1 MYSQI
6 KAEIFI
12 SIFRVQS
19 FSYGCGLVSVYQRG
33 IRAVIFV
40 LTHSTMQS
48 AHKHPYVRTIKTISC
63 PGVWTPKK
71 KSRKKQAE
79 TRKRNKPKYH
89 FDLS

>member
-6 KAEIFI
+6 KAKIFI

-19 FSYGCGLVSVYQRG
+19 FSYGCGFVYVYQRG

-40 LTHSTMQS
+40 LSHSTMQS
-48 AHKHPYVRTIKTISC
+48 AHTHKHPYVRTIKTISC

-71 KSRKKQAE
+71 EQEKN
-79 TRKRNKPKYH
+79 RNTKTK
-89 FDLS
+89 